1 MTGPSGPTGPTGA
14 TGPRGATGTST
25 QNLAAVNNMDT
36 PVSGNGLVSLYQTV
50 ANNGEAIT
58 HVKGSPFISI
68 EQPGLYEVYYQ
79 TRVRVEAQSYPVTTE
94 TMILF
99 DGETVPHSQDHAVVA
114 SSTDEALMSG
124 YALFY
129 AESPSTLYLRNT
141 LENTHFNDTVLMVK
155 KVS

>member
-1 MTGPSGPTGPTGA
+1 
-14 TGPRGATGTST
+14 
-25 QNLAAVNNMDT
+25 MDT

-129 AESPSTLYLRNT
+129 AESVNFVFTKYAGEHSL
-141 LENTHFNDTVLMVK
+141 
-155 KVS
+155 